1 MAVQLI
7 TDEVKNEKTYL
18 GWLQEKSGLSGI
30 LSGILYELDFESDI
44 PQDKIQMDKA
54 KEMRKI
60 YATEVGGRHDF
71 ADDNERIKHIDRLW
85 KSVHNPCSMLEMMVY
100 LARALNSI
108 LNEDVEDRTQEFFK
122 ILLDNCGM
130 GTLDNEDYDIHPEKT
145 RKFWLNRVEMIQK
158 KTYSESGKGGFFPLK
173 WPRDDQRKVSIW
185 YQLNAWLEENSDEN
199 GEFEL
204 KK

>member
-7 TDEVKNEKTYL
+7 TDEVRNEKTYL
-18 GWLQEKSGLSGI
+18 GWLQEKSGLSGV
-30 LSGILYELDFESDI
+30 LSGILYESDFESNI

-60 YATEVGGRHDF
+60 YATEVGGQHDF
-71 ADDNERIKHIDRLW
+71 ADDNERIKHVDRLW

-108 LNEDVEDRTQEFFK
+108 LNEDVEDRTKEFFK

-130 GTLDNEDYDIHPEKT
+130 GALDDEDYDLRPDYV
-145 RKFWLNRVEMIQK
+145 RNFWLERIKMIQK

-173 WPRDDQRKVSIW
+173 WPREDQRKVSIW
-185 YQLNAWLEENSDEN
+185 YQLNAWLEENSDED
-199 GEFEL
+199 GEFLL
-204 KK
+204 KN